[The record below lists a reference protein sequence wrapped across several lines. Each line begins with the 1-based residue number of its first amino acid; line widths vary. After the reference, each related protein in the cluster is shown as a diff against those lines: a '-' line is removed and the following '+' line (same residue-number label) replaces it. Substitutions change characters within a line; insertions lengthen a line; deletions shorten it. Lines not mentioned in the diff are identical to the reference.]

1 MHGHQSYIPSNLV
14 CSAGGRRGK
23 SSRLSQHPQDE
34 ALQTTS
40 GVFLCGLEVNERA
53 SCAVTL
59 LSRCS
64 WGPGYECVCVC
75 VCVRVW
81 GGGVYYQDED
91 TGQPLS
97 TLRLGRG
104 GLSIQDQP
112 QTEPIQE
119 GRP

>member
-75 VCVRVW
+75 VCVRVCV
-81 GGGVYYQDED
+81 GGVFITRMRTRDS
-91 TGQPLS
+91 LS
-97 TLRLGRG
+97 L
-104 GLSIQDQP
+104 LSVWG
-112 QTEPIQE
+112 EV
-119 GRP
+119 G